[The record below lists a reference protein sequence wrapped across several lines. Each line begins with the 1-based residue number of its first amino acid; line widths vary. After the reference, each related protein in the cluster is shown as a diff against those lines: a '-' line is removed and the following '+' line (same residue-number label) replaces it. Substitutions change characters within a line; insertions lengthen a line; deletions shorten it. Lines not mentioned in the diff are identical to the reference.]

1 MIPRHDPMLN
11 GRSTGQAMVEF
22 ALAIPIFLLML
33 IAVFDLGRGVYTYNG
48 LSEAAREIAR
58 VTAVYPG
65 LVLGASPQTADRVA
79 VQQGL
84 TPGMSSPTFACMR
97 VDGTPS
103 TDLPCTSGDYVQVT
117 VTSVYQPLTLMGFGG
132 SITLSAT
139 GSSQI
144 P

>member
-1 MIPRHDPMLN
+1 MNGLRDPRRDH
-11 GRSTGQAMVEF
+11 SAGQALVEF
-22 ALAIPIFLLML
+22 SLAIPIFLLML

-84 TPGMSSPTFACMR
+84 TPGMSNPTFACMK

-103 TDLPCTSGDYVQVT
+103 SDLPCTSGDYVQVT